1 MKRSLI
7 ALGLM
12 GLVMAGTQAV
22 AQDTSSDQQKKP
34 TMSHKAMSH
43 KMKKCIERQKATNSG
58 MTQEAMETTCR
69 NEAKG
74 NGTKT
79 GNDLDSGPKANT
91 PDEKTP
97 NQ

>member
-7 ALGLM
+7 AIGLM

-22 AQDTSSDQQKKP
+22 SQDSSSDQQKKP
-34 TMSHKAMSH
+34 AMSHKTMSH

-74 NGTKT
+74 DGTKN
-79 GNDLDSGPKANT
+79 GNDLASGPKAKT

-97 NQ
+97 DQ